1 MPKRKRHSKKTHRRR
16 KMGAITPKTQ
26 AALELIFGAILGGFA
41 ARLIYTN
48 VPLPD
53 KVVTIGEAG
62 AGALGTVF
70 LDNNFAKGASLG
82 MLGYATVASA
92 ISLGFLGRVNEIPG
106 DSTANRSIKG
116 YRDVKQVAG
125 TNTFPKP
132 STVGKYEKIMSRAYG
147 QMYGH

>member
-1 MPKRKRHSKKTHRRR
+1 MAKKRRGHKKHRSRR
-16 KMGAITPKTQ
+16 KVGAISPKMQ
-26 AALELIFGAILGGFA
+26 SAIEMIAGAILGGFA
-41 ARLIYTN
+41 GRLIYTN

-70 LDNNFAKGASLG
+70 LDMPFAKGVSLG
-82 MLGYATVASA
+82 LLGYATVASA
-92 ISLGFLGRVNEIPG
+92 ISLGFLGRVNDIPG
-106 DSTANRSIKG
+106 DEMGKRSIQG

-132 STVGKYEKIMSRAYG
+132 STVGKYDKLMSRAYS
-147 QMYGH
+147 QMYQN